1 MFVDGGQNQPL
12 FYGGPPARQSPTP
25 MTTAES
31 RDDAPASVV
40 LPDGYRLSRA
50 DVSGRRPPLAAIVA
64 PGQPP
69 GDAQVTQF
77 MQFAEARELSLDALW
92 YVTDPDEQI
101 AAAALAIP
109 SPGRT
114 AMVFVSP
121 VTAPEQHDCAAAAL
135 DRASRGCPG
144 VHLAQGLLEPAQ
156 VPQRDAFLRAGF
168 SELATLSYLERPV
181 PRKPPPR
188 IADWPVGV
196 EVDCW
201 RQPDKVEMERFGEAL
216 DASYVDT
223 LDCPGL
229 CGLRDTRDV
238 LEGHLSTGTFVPEL
252 WTLVSFRGR
261 PVGVALFSPIPER
274 RVIELIYIGIA
285 PEVRG
290 GGLGRRLMLHAF
302 RQVAGRP
309 ERAIS
314 LAVDES
320 NSPALG
326 LYDRLRFQRT
336 ARRVA
341 LIRDVR
347 SYS

>member
-1 MFVDGGQNQPL
+1 
-12 FYGGPPARQSPTP
+12 

-31 RDDAPASVV
+31 RDDAPPSAV
-40 LPDGYRLSRA
+40 LPEGYRLSRA
-50 DVSGRRPPLAAIVA
+50 DASHRRSALAAIVA
-64 PGQPP
+64 PGQRPS
-69 GDAQVTQF
+69 DAQVTHF
-77 MQFAEARELSLDALW
+77 IQFAESRDLSLESLW
-92 YVTDPDEQI
+92 YVTDPDQQVI
-101 AAAALAIP
+101 AAALAIP

-114 AMVFVSP
+114 AMAFVSP
-121 VTAPEQHDCAAAAL
+121 VSTPEQHDCAAAAL
-135 DRASRGCPG
+135 DRASRGCPE
-144 VHLAQGLLEPAQ
+144 VHLAQGLLEPGQVAQ
-156 VPQRDAFLRAGF
+156 REAFLRAGF
-168 SELATLSYLERPV
+168 TELATLSYLERPV
-181 PRKPPPR
+181 PRKPPPPVV
-188 IADWPVGV
+188 DWPVGI

-201 RQPDKVEMERFGEAL
+201 RQRDDIEMDRFGRAL

-252 WTLVSFRGR
+252 WTVVSFRGR
-261 PVGVALFSPIPER
+261 PAGVALFSPIPER

-302 RQVAGRP
+302 RQLAGRP

-320 NSPALG
+320 NVPALG

-341 LIRDVR
+341 LIRSTR
-347 SYS
+347 GYS